1 MFNMRRYL
9 MIVALSL
16 AFHPLCGQ
24 QDTGVITGKVLDE
37 SGAPIANASVEIK
50 NVGTGIASKVI
61 TSQDGS
67 YTTPPL
73 RIGTYSVTVEA
84 KGFKRAIRDNLILNV
99 QDRLPVS
106 FTLPV
111 GDVQQSIEVMGE
123 APILQSETSSLGQ
136 VVDTR
141 KMVDLPLN
149 GRNFIQLITLSTG
162 AYVPQPTN
170 SSYQSTLVSINGNR
184 IQNNNFMLDGVN
196 NNTTDNNQ
204 PPVLPNPDA
213 IAEFKVLTNMLP
225 AEFGRGLGGTI
236 IVNIKAGTNQYH
248 GTVFEFLR
256 NEHFDANP
264 YFNSGRAKVP
274 YQQNQFGFSL
284 GGPVVFPKIYNG
296 RNKTFFFG
304 DYQGTRI
311 RQGLTKVFTVPT
323 AAMQAGNFSGFGTI
337 YDPESTQPA
346 SSGNYSRTPFPNNQI
361 PSNRFD
367 PIMQKLAAF
376 YPLPNSGPAQFAASN
391 FVFNPKL
398 SNNADQGDTRLDH
411 RFNDR
416 DSFFWSFSIS
426 DNTQIAPM
434 NLPGIP
440 FGGYFNDLQLRPQVF
455 RGQHMSL
462 AETHIFSPRL
472 VNEIRVGY
480 NRFFYTASPLSN
492 GVNLGAQ
499 FGIPGIPTFSGI
511 SGLPSIT
518 TTGLTNI
525 GEALTSHR
533 GQNVRQVLDNV
544 SYTNGR
550 HSLKFGFDHRRTE
563 FNLRQGS
570 NSQGSFS
577 YTGVYTNDPTSRAGG
592 QAYAD
597 FLLAYPVS
605 SAIGTPLDLG
615 ARVHN
620 YSVFAQDDWRAT
632 SRLTLNL
639 GVRYE
644 YTTPVF
650 DVNNR
655 LANFDTAANNLIFAK
670 PGGIEDRSTVKPD
683 YNNFAPRI
691 GLAYQPGARTVIRS
705 GYGIFY
711 TLEDAGYHVWSA
723 NPPFLITTTLSSD
736 QTTPSTSPRPA
747 AGFPPVTAGTTL
759 IGRFLSVTARPT
771 DFPAAYSQQW
781 NISVEHQLGS
791 FLFEAAYVGN
801 KAIKLLTVLPINN
814 PLPGPGTINTRR
826 PYAGWG
832 GISDD
837 GPFGAAMYNGL
848 QAKVEKRLSAGLS
861 FLVSY
866 SFAKALDDSD
876 SINLSYPT
884 AGVNSPQNP
893 QNLRADWG
901 LGYNDVRHR
910 LVASY
915 VYELPFGKGKRWLN
929 NAHPALDAIAG
940 GWQTNGIWSAQTG
953 LPFTIQSPSDT
964 SNTGTGNIRPNA
976 TGLPT
981 NLPSG
986 QRSVNNWL
994 NTAAFVLPTGF
1005 AFGNVGRNTGMGP
1018 GLNNWDI
1025 SAFKNFKLTERP
1037 LTLQFRAELFNS
1049 LNHPNFGLPGRTFN
1063 TATFGVISTTTTSN
1077 RDVQFALKLIF

>member
-1 MFNMRRYL
+1 MFNTGRYL
-9 MIVALSL
+9 TILALSIAL
-16 AFHPLCGQ
+16 HPLPGQ
-24 QDTGVITGKVLDE
+24 QDTGLITGQVLDE
-37 SGAPIANASVEIK
+37 SGAPIANASVEVK
-50 NVGTGIASKVI
+50 NIGTGIVSKVL
-61 TSQDGS
+61 TGQEGS

-73 RIGTYSVTVEA
+73 RIGTYSVAVEA
-84 KGFKRAIRDNLILNV
+84 KGFKRTIRENLILSV
-99 QDRLPVS
+99 QDRLRVS

-111 GDVQQSIEVMGE
+111 GDVQQTVEVMGE
-123 APILQSETSSLGQ
+123 VPLLQSESSSLGQ
-136 VVDTR
+136 VVDT
-141 KMVDLPLN
+141 KKIVDLPLN

-162 AYVPQPTN
+162 AYVPQTTN
-170 SSYQSTLVSINGNR
+170 SSYQSTLVAINGNR
-184 IQNNNFMLDGVN
+184 VENNNFMLDGVN

-213 IAEFKVLTNMLP
+213 IAEFKVLTNLLP
-225 AEFGRGLGGTI
+225 AEFGRGLGGTV
-236 IVNIKAGTNQYH
+236 IVNIKSGTNGYH
-248 GTVFEFLR
+248 GTAFEFLR
-256 NEHFDANP
+256 NQDFDANP
-264 YFNSGRAKVP
+264 FFNSGRPKVS
-274 YQQNQFGFSL
+274 YQQNQFGFSV
-284 GGPVVFPKIYNG
+284 GGPVVFPKVYNG

-311 RQGLTKVFTVPT
+311 HQGLTKVFTVPT

-337 YDPESTQPA
+337 YDPATTQLS
-346 SSGNYSRTPFPNNQI
+346 SSGSNVRTPFPNNQI

-367 PIMQKLAAF
+367 PIMQKFAAF
-376 YPLPNSGPAQFAASN
+376 YPLPNSGPAQFAGNN
-391 FVFNPKL
+391 FVFNPKFL
-398 SNNADQGDTRLDH
+398 NIADQGDTRLDH
-411 RFNDR
+411 RFSVK

-455 RGQHMSL
+455 HGQHMGL
-462 AETHIFSPRL
+462 AETHIFGPRL
-472 VNEIRVGY
+472 VNEVRVGY
-480 NRFFYTASPLSN
+480 NRLFYTASPLSN

-499 FGIPGIPTFSGI
+499 YGIPGIPTFSGI
-511 SGLPSIT
+511 SGLPSVS
-518 TTGLTNI
+518 TTGLTGI

-544 SYTNGR
+544 SYSWGR
-550 HSLKFGFDHRRTE
+550 HSWKFGFDHRRTE

-570 NSQGSFS
+570 SSQGSFS
-577 YTGVYTNDPTSRAGG
+577 YTGVYTNDPVSRAGG
-592 QAYAD
+592 NAFAD

-605 SAIGTPLDLG
+605 GSIGTPLDLG

-620 YSVFAQDDWRAT
+620 YSAFAQDDWHPTA
-632 SRLTLNL
+632 RLTLNL

-655 LANFDTAANNLIFAK
+655 LANFDRAANNLVFAK

-683 YNNFAPRI
+683 RNNFAPRI
-691 GLAYQPGARTVIRS
+691 GLAYQASANTVVRT

-711 TLEDAGYHVWSA
+711 TLEDSGYHVWA
-723 NPPFLITTTLSSD
+723 NNPPFVISTTLNSD
-736 QTTPSTSPRPA
+736 QITPSTSPRPA
-747 AGFPPVTAGTTL
+747 LGFPPVDAGPTL
-759 IGRFLSVTARPT
+759 TGRFLGVTARPT

-781 NISVEHQLGS
+781 NVSVERQFGS
-791 FLFEAAYVGN
+791 FLFEASYVGN
-801 KAIKLLTVLPINN
+801 RAIKLLTALPINN

-832 GISDD
+832 GITND
-837 GPFGAAMYNGL
+837 GPFGAAMYHGL
-848 QAKVEKRLSAGLS
+848 QTKLEKRLSAGLT

-866 SFAKALDDSD
+866 SYAKAMDDSD
-876 SINLSYPT
+876 SINLSTGGGSNT
-884 AGVNSPQNP
+884 AQNP
-893 QNLRADWG
+893 LNLRADWG

-910 LVASY
+910 VVASY
-915 VYELPFGKGKRWLN
+915 VYELPFGKGKRWLS
-929 NAHPALDAIAG
+929 NANPALNALAG

-953 LPFTIQSPSDT
+953 LPFTIQSPTDT

-981 NLPSG
+981 NLPSD
-986 QRSVNNWL
+986 QRSVYNWL
-994 NTAAFVLPTGF
+994 NASAFVLPAGF
-1005 AFGNVGRNTGMGP
+1005 AFGNVGRNTGTGP

-1037 LTLQFRAELFNS
+1037 LTLQFRAELFNG

-1077 RDVQFALKLIF
+1077 RDVQFALKFIF